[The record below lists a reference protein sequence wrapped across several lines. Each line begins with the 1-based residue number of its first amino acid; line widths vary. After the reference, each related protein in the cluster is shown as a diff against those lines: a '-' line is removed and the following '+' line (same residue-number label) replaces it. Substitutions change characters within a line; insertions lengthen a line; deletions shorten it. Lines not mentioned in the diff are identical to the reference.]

1 MGAFQLPGFV
11 FISLFTNYFYLS
23 WLPHKGG
30 IFNTTYHWG
39 NQDSEM
45 LTILE
50 QAEWADLGLNPVLLD
65 S

>member
-1 MGAFQLPGFV
+1 MGAFQLPDV
-11 FISLFTNYFYLS
+11 VLMPLFTNYFYLS
-23 WLPHKGG
+23 WLPHEGG
-30 IFNTTYHWG
+30 IISTTYHGG

-50 QAEWADLGLNPVLLD
+50 QVEGADLGLNPVLLD